1 VLAQDIVLVNLR
13 AEPVLF
19 VRRDGD
25 MIPYAPITSDLR
37 VYCVSDSSARRGST
51 TADDVAQ
58 LTVAE
63 VEVALRKEAR
73 RSCNDT

>member
-1 VLAQDIVLVNLR
+1 VFAQDIVLVNLR

-37 VYCVSDSSARRGST
+37 VYCVSDSAQRGST

-73 RSCNDT
+73 RSYNDT

>member
-1 VLAQDIVLVNLR
+1 MNVR

-25 MIPYAPITSDLR
+25 MVPYVATTSDLR
-37 VYCVSDSSARRGST
+37 VYCVTDPATPRLT
-51 TADDVAQ
+51 TDNQLSVAD
-58 LTVAE
+58 

-73 RSCNDT
+73 LNTHHHD